1 LACTENGAPDWY
13 PQASLGQEAHVS
25 PGESGASIDELLD
38 RAVRAINE
46 GDRATATTLAGR
58 VLSVDHGNPEA
69 EDLLTAPAQYG
80 EIRRLTIMFA
90 DLVDSTALSTR
101 LEPETYRTLVG
112 RYRDEV
118 RRAVDRY
125 EGHISSI
132 KGDGLLVVFGHPKAH
147 ENDVRRA
154 VAAGLDITRA
164 VAQLSEQAERKFA
177 AAINVRVGIHRGLVY
192 LDTDQDDVYGFA
204 ANLTA
209 RICGVAEP
217 GTVAVSDSVAPLV
230 RDSFE
235 LDVRPPVPVKGVEGL
250 VSHHQVLGERPE
262 APPLRPPPL
271 IGRDREHGW
280 LQQSW
285 QRARDG
291 VLTSP
296 GVVFRGEP
304 GIGKTRLANEAAELV
319 RSSGAPVIGL
329 FGSPL
334 HTDTGLH
341 PVRRLVERRCGI
353 TRLTDGRERLRL
365 LQAELRACGLD
376 PADAVPLL
384 APVLGVDPEHG
395 YHPAAVEGRALYE
408 LIGATVRQ
416 YVLACIGD
424 QAGLVVAEDVQW
436 FDASTLELLN
446 SLLTGAH
453 GRLLVVLTGREG
465 NWLRTDWPV
474 TLFELSP
481 LTDEQSDALIN
492 ALDPSVTDPQRAAV
506 RNRCDGVPFYIEHV
520 VGELEAIGADFGV
533 PEALYEPLFATLHH
547 PHPDVVPVIEAA
559 AVIGRAGD
567 LPLLRAV
574 VGHDAK
580 DVDYVVTELVGARV
594 LERRRTHSWR
604 FRHELLR
611 EVAAELAPPS
621 RSRDLHARAARALVV
636 AAATVEPDWRVVA
649 SHFEQAQQY
658 DEAVGAYQKASVN
671 ARRRGAI
678 HEAVACLTKALDQL
692 TGCAE
697 DAARDR
703 REIAIRLERG
713 FLAGAVQGSMSG
725 EGPADFQRCLALAS
739 AGNYQDELFSTLT
752 ALTSYYVPRAELRRA
767 HDLLDS
773 LSARITRDRPWSYP
787 GIASVLG
794 SVIWLEGD
802 FTTARAH
809 LLRALADRSAAD
821 PGVLDTAWWVNV
833 DPISLAHTYLALAH
847 TVCGDLDRANAE
859 LTESFGRCDGLGFP
873 QDAYNR
879 ANAYFMEIWVRLE
892 SGQISEAAT
901 LVARLRQLSEQS
913 GLDVW
918 QWVGRTE
925 HATVKALAA
934 LGDGSDAATLTPLA
948 EKLAR
953 HVDGSRLM
961 HLNMFLTFH
970 DSIIGRLLISAGQP
984 EKARERLELALRH
997 AEETGM
1003 HFYDAELMRVR
1014 AHTFTDPQERRNALA
1029 DAFEFAH
1036 HQGATLF
1043 ELRCILDSFDLVG
1056 GVDRSELDDAV
1067 SRFGGD
1073 ARWPEFA
1080 RAQRILS

>member
-1 LACTENGAPDWY
+1 
-13 PQASLGQEAHVS
+13 VS
-25 PGESGASIDELLD
+25 PGWSGASIDELLE

-46 GDRATATTLAGR
+46 GDRATATTLAAQ
-58 VLSVDHGNPEA
+58 VLSVDRGNPEA
-69 EDLLTAPAQYG
+69 EDLLTAPARYG
-80 EIRRLTIMFA
+80 EICRLTIMFA
-90 DLVDSTALSTR
+90 DLVESTALSTR

-118 RRAVDRY
+118 GRVVDRY

-132 KGDGLLVVFGHPKAH
+132 KGDGLLAVFGHPKAH
-147 ENDVRRA
+147 ENDLRRA

-164 VAQLSEQAERKFA
+164 VAELSEQAKRKFGV
-177 AAINVRVGIHRGLVY
+177 AINVRVGIHRGLVY

-209 RICGVAEP
+209 RLCGVAEP
-217 GTVAVSDSVAPLV
+217 GTVAVSDAVAPLV
-230 RDSFE
+230 GDLFE
-235 LDVRPPVPVKGVEGL
+235 LDTRPPVSVKGVDGL
-250 VSHHQVLGERPE
+250 LSHHRVLAERPT
-262 APPLRPPPL
+262 ASPLRPPPL

-291 VLTSP
+291 ALTSP

-304 GIGKTRLANEAAELV
+304 GIGKTRLAIEAAELV
-319 RSSGAPVIGL
+319 EDSGGAVLELRGSS
-329 FGSPL
+329 L

-376 PADAVPLL
+376 PVSTVPLL
-384 APVLGVDPEHG
+384 APVIGVGPEHG
-395 YHPAAVEGRALYE
+395 YHPAAVEGRSLYE
-408 LIGATVRQ
+408 LIGATVQQ

-424 QAGLVVAEDVQW
+424 QAGLVVAEDVHW
-436 FDASTLELLN
+436 FDPSTLELLN
-446 SLLTGAH
+446 SLLATAD
-453 GRLLVVLTGREG
+453 GRVLVVLTGREDG
-465 NWLRTDWPV
+465 WLRTDWPI
-474 TLFELSP
+474 TLFELAP
-481 LTDEQSDALIN
+481 LTDEQSDVLIN
-492 ALDPSVTDPQRAAV
+492 ALDPSVTDAQRAAI

-520 VGELEAIGADFGV
+520 VGELDAAGPESGV
-533 PEALYEPLFATLHH
+533 PEALYEPLFARLHR
-547 PHPDVVPVIEAA
+547 PHADVVPVVEAA
-559 AVIGRAGD
+559 AVIGRTGD
-567 LPLLRAV
+567 LPLLRSV
-574 VGHDAK
+574 VGGDAK
-580 DVDYVVTELVGARV
+580 DVDEVVTELVRARV
-594 LERRRTHSWR
+594 LERRGTESWR

-621 RSRDLHARAARALVV
+621 LRRDLHARAARALVD
-636 AAATVEPDWRVVA
+636 AASAVEPDWRVVA
-649 SHFEQAQQY
+649 GHFQQAQQY
-658 DEAVGAYQKASVN
+658 DDAVEAYQRASVN
-671 ARRRGAI
+671 ARRRGALQ
-678 HEAVACLTKALDQL
+678 EALAYLTTALSQL
-692 TGCAE
+692 TSCA
-697 DAARDR
+697 AGSARDR
-703 REIAIRLERG
+703 SEIAMRLERG

-767 HDLLDS
+767 RDLLDS

-787 GIASVLG
+787 AIASVLG

-802 FTTARAH
+802 FTAARRH
-809 LLRALADRSAAD
+809 LLRALAGRSAAD
-821 PGVLDTAWWVNV
+821 PHVLDTAWWVNV
-833 DPISLAHTYLALAH
+833 DPISLAHTYLALTH

-859 LTESFGRCDGLGFP
+859 LTESFRRCDALGFP
-873 QDAYNR
+873 QNAYNR
-879 ANAYFMEIWVRLE
+879 ANTYFMEIWVRLE

-901 LVARLRQLSEQS
+901 LVGRLRQLSEQA

-925 HATVKALAA
+925 HSAAKALAA
-934 LGDGSDAATLTPLA
+934 LGDGADDATLTALA
-948 EKLAR
+948 VKLAR

-970 DSIIGRLLISAGQP
+970 DSIIGRLLIAAGQP
-984 EKARERLELALRH
+984 ERARERLETAMRH

-1003 HFYDAELMRVR
+1003 RFHDAELMRVR
-1014 AHTFTDPQERRNALA
+1014 AHTFTDMQERRNALA
-1029 DAFEFAH
+1029 AALDFAR

-1043 ELRCILDSFDLVG
+1043 ELRCLLDFFDLAG
-1056 GVDRSELDDAV
+1056 GGDGSELADAAR
-1067 SRFGGD
+1067 RFRGD

-1080 RAQRILS
+1080 LAQRILADLPSQTGQR